1 MSFEGAR
8 LELNCSKNQGHLG
21 FQFVKNCQAAIL
33 SSNASVEMRTFGE
46 FATPAN
52 QLYRAPNYRNPL
64 DEYELIRGCLRGS
77 AQCQRDLYERFAGKM
92 YAVCLRYARSR
103 EDAADILQEGFLK
116 VFTKLGQFQFQGSFE
131 GWVRRVMVNTALRA
145 YQKQRF
151 EFEQTGYERL
161 PEMPVDPDAMGMLS
175 EAELL
180 NLVRQLPDG
189 YRAVFNLVAIEG
201 YSHAEAA
208 TLLGI
213 QESTSRS
220 QLTKARRHLEV
231 EVGKLER
238 ILL

>member
-1 MSFEGAR
+1 
-8 LELNCSKNQGHLG
+8 
-21 FQFVKNCQAAIL
+21 
-33 SSNASVEMRTFGE
+33 
-46 FATPAN
+46 
-52 QLYRAPNYRNPL
+52 
-64 DEYELIRGCLRGS
+64 
-77 AQCQRDLYERFAGKM
+77 M

-103 EDAADILQEGFLK
+103 EDAADILQEGFIK
-116 VFTKLGQFQFQGSFE
+116 VFSKLEQFQFNGSFE
-131 GWVRRVMVNTALRA
+131 GWIRKVMVNTALRA

-151 EFEQTGYERL
+151 EFEQSGYERL
-161 PEMPVDPDAMGMLS
+161 PELPVDPDAMAMLS

-208 TLLGI
+208 TMLGI

-231 EVGKLER
+231 EVVKLDR
-238 ILL
+238 ILI

>member
-1 MSFEGAR
+1 MSE
-8 LELNCSKNQGHLG
+8 
-21 FQFVKNCQAAIL
+21 
-33 SSNASVEMRTFGE
+33 
-46 FATPAN
+46 
-52 QLYRAPNYRNPL
+52 
-64 DEYELIRGCLRGS
+64 DELIRGCMRGS

-92 YAVCLRYARSR
+92 YAVCLRYARTR

-116 VFTKLGQFQFQGSFE
+116 VYSKLGQFQFQGSFE

-161 PEMPVDPDAMGMLS
+161 PESPVDPDAMSILS
-175 EAELL
+175 EAELMK
-180 NLVRQLPDG
+180 LVSKLPDG

-208 TLLGI
+208 QLLGI

-220 QLTKARRHLEV
+220 QLTKARRHLEA
-231 EVGKLER
+231 EVLKLER
-238 ILL
+238 TLT

>member
-1 MSFEGAR
+1 
-8 LELNCSKNQGHLG
+8 
-21 FQFVKNCQAAIL
+21 
-33 SSNASVEMRTFGE
+33 MRTFGE
-46 FATPAN
+46 FAAPAS
-52 QLYRAPNYRNPL
+52 QLNRAPNYRNPL
-64 DEYELIRGCLRGS
+64 NEHELIRGCLRGS

-92 YAVCLRYARSR
+92 YAVCLRYARTR

-116 VFTKLGQFQFQGSFE
+116 VFSKMGQFQFQGSFE

-145 YQKQRF
+145 YQKQRY

-161 PEMPVDPDAMGMLS
+161 PELPVEPDAVALLS
-175 EAELL
+175 ESELL
-180 NLVRQLPDG
+180 NVVQKLPDG

-208 TLLGI
+208 NLLGI

-220 QLTKARRHLEV
+220 QLTKARRHLEE

-238 ILL
+238 IMLQG

>member
-1 MSFEGAR
+1 LTE
-8 LELNCSKNQGHLG
+8 
-21 FQFVKNCQAAIL
+21 
-33 SSNASVEMRTFGE
+33 
-46 FATPAN
+46 
-52 QLYRAPNYRNPL
+52 
-64 DEYELIRGCLRGS
+64 DELIRGCLRGK

-103 EDAADILQEGFLK
+103 EDAADILQEGFIK
-116 VFTKLGQFQFQGSFE
+116 VFSKLEQFQFNGSFE
-131 GWVRRVMVNTALRA
+131 GWIRKVMVNTALRA

-151 EFEQTGYERL
+151 EFEQSGYERL
-161 PEMPVDPDAMGMLS
+161 PELPVDPDAMAMLS
-175 EAELL
+175 ETELL

-208 TLLGI
+208 TMLGI

-231 EVGKLER
+231 EVVKLDR
-238 ILL
+238 ILIKEIVTS

>member
-1 MSFEGAR
+1 MQYVPSGSLQLQTDR
-8 LELNCSKNQGHLG
+8 LQS
-21 FQFVKNCQAAIL
+21 
-33 SSNASVEMRTFGE
+33 
-46 FATPAN
+46 
-52 QLYRAPNYRNPL
+52 APNDHNPL
-64 DEYELIRGCLRGS
+64 SDHELIRGCLRGS

-92 YAVCLRYARSR
+92 YAVCLRYARTR

-145 YQKQRF
+145 YQKQRYD
-151 EFEQTGYERL
+151 FEQSGYERL
-161 PEMPVDPDAMGMLS
+161 PETAVDPDAVAILS

-180 NLVRQLPDG
+180 KLVLNLPDG

-208 TLLGI
+208 ELLGI

-231 EVGKLER
+231 EVGKLDK
-238 ILL
+238 ILLSD